1 MSTKDRVF
9 SRLFDGQKHDLK
21 TNLTKEHK
29 VALGLV
35 QELEYD
41 LSYLQD
47 QSGLLSYLAYEW
59 HEEKFEEYR
68 QAWVA
73 LNDEYTHNGSAALR
87 YDDVSRDLGILD
99 EIKVKADELGLDA
112 NDVYD
117 QWGEHYAELENM
129 KANDEQYV
137 ENEREFRNWS

>member
-21 TNLTKEHK
+21 TNLSKDHK

-35 QELEYD
+35 QDLEYD
-41 LSYLQD
+41 LMSLQD
-47 QSGLLSYLAYEW
+47 QSGMLSYLAYEW
-59 HEEKFEEYR
+59 HDEKFEEYR
-68 QAWVA
+68 QAWMA
-73 LNDEYTHNGSAALR
+73 LNDEYTNNGSAVLR
-87 YDDVSRDLGILD
+87 YDDVSRDLGILE

-117 QWGEHYAELENM
+117 QWDEHYSELEQM
-129 KANDEQYV
+129 KSNDEQYV

>member
-35 QELEYD
+35 QEIEYALD
-41 LSYLQD
+41 TLQD
-47 QSGLLSYLAYEW
+47 QTGTLSYLAYEW
-59 HEEKFEEYR
+59 HDEKFEEYR
-68 QAWVA
+68 QAWMA
-73 LNDEYTHNGSAALR
+73 LNDEYTHNGSAVLR
-87 YDDVSRDLGILD
+87 YDDVSKDLGILE

-117 QWGEHYAELENM
+117 QWDEHYYELENM
-129 KANDEQYV
+129 KASDEQYQA
-137 ENEREFRNWS
+137 NERQFKDWN

>member
-9 SRLFDGQKHDLK
+9 SRLFDGQEHDLK

-35 QELEYD
+35 QDLEYD
-41 LSYLQD
+41 LMSLQD
-47 QSGLLSYLAYEW
+47 QSGMLSYLAYDW
-59 HEEKFEEYR
+59 HDEKFEEYR
-68 QAWVA
+68 QAWMA
-73 LNDEYTHNGSAALR
+73 
-87 YDDVSRDLGILD
+87 
-99 EIKVKADELGLDA
+99 LDA

-117 QWGEHYAELENM
+117 QWDEHYAELENM

>member
-1 MSTKDRVF
+1 MNTKKAVF
-9 SRLFDGQKHDLK
+9 SKLFGKKPLTATQLK
-21 TNLTKEHK
+21 NQK

-35 QELEYD
+35 QDLEYD
-41 LSYLQD
+41 LMSLQD

-59 HEEKFEEYR
+59 HDEKFEEYR
-68 QAWVA
+68 QAWMQ
-73 LNDEYTHNGSAALR
+73 LNDEYTHNGSAVLR

-117 QWGEHYAELENM
+117 QWDEHYAELENM
-129 KANDEQYV
+129 KANDEQYIR
-137 ENEREFRNWS
+137 NEQEFRDWT